1 MHGGGQIW
9 PPLIFR
15 PQIAKFHKFSCKA
28 IPWTHT
34 FHLRPSKVISDR
46 IQGHSRCPKMIDRF
60 SLKCPHGRN
69 YGPIALKFEMY
80 TQNTLLFDICYV
92 FWKIAKNGDFR
103 FWGSVLTNPQND
115 PHDPPIIFFSI
126 FLCCHARIWKNIK
139 SQWIW
144 ALSAL
149 RAENCAHFL
158 GGVVRSDPPPY
169 SKGLKRL
176 YNFIFYHSQF

>member
-1 MHGGGQIW
+1 MLRRGLNLYYTGYSYPTSARGGGQIW

-115 PHDPPIIFFSI
+115 PHDPPIIFFQFFCVVTLGYEKILKVSEFEHFRPYGPKI
-126 FLCCHARIWKNIK
+126 
-139 SQWIW
+139 
-144 ALSAL
+144 
-149 RAENCAHFL
+149 AHTF
-158 GGVVRSDPPPY
+158 
-169 SKGLKRL
+169 
-176 YNFIFYHSQF
+176 